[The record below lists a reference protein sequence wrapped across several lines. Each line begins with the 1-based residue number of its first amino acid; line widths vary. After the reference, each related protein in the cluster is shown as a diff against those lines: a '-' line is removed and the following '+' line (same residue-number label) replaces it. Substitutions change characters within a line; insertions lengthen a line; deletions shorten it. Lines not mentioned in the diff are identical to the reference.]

1 MKKTVGNVTNCR
13 TPYPLYNPRMASIQL
28 LPDLLINQIAAGEVI
43 ERPASA
49 LKELLENSL
58 DAGADEISVQL
69 EGGGVKL
76 LRVRDNGSGI
86 LHDQLSLAL
95 MRHATSKIAS
105 LEDLQRVASM
115 GFRGEALASMAA
127 VAQVTLTSRT
137 VEAPHAWKVDAADGK
152 QGEVVPASHTHGT
165 SIEMRELYFNTPARR
180 KFLKSEN
187 TEYAWCEETFKRI
200 ALSRPDVAFSLQNN
214 GRMVWQLAASSSV
227 AAKSVPPPQPSPG
240 GRGSDFAD
248 TQKVAPAPHKEKQ
261 MNPLPLGEG
270 RVGEHSLKEHSLQ
283 QRITA
288 LLGAE
293 FGQHAVVVER
303 QIGALHLYGI
313 AALPAYSRSTR
324 DEQYFFINGRFVR
337 DKVLMHAVRQA
348 YQDILHHQRHPAFVL
363 FLDMPPEQVDVNVH
377 PAKSEVRFRESQ
389 GIHQFVFHA
398 LQDALSVT
406 MKAAT
411 PDPSDSSFPRRR
423 ESIESSNELDS
434 RLRGNDGTFSFEQ
447 QRIRFG
453 AAEQQATYRAWESQT
468 GKGEELREKGNSSPA
483 FDSPLP
489 SSPFPLPNV
498 EHPLGFALGQ
508 LSGIYI
514 LAQNQQGLIVVDM
527 HAAHERIVYER
538 LKTAFDA
545 QQMPTQPLLIPVSFA
560 ADTLDVAT
568 VEDEQDALLRLGF
581 DIAPLS
587 PTTLA
592 VRSMPAMLKQSKAEA
607 AAKEV
612 LHELRD
618 FGASRALTERRNE
631 LLATLACHSAVR
643 ANQQLSL
650 PEMNAILREMEQT
663 ERADQCNHGRPTWFQ
678 VTIDELD
685 AMFMRGK

>member
-1 MKKTVGNVTNCR
+1 MLLRTVAPMCGDKAMQGIR
-13 TPYPLYNPRMASIQL
+13 YNPKMSSIQL

-58 DAGADEISVQL
+58 DAGATEIAVQL
-69 EGGGVKL
+69 EGGGIKL
-76 LRVRDNGSGI
+76 LRVRDNGGGI
-86 LHDQLSLAL
+86 AKEQLPLAL

-105 LEDLQRVASM
+105 LDDLQRVSSM

-127 VAQVTLTSRT
+127 VAQVTLTSRN
-137 VEAPHAWKVDAADGK
+137 ADAAHAWKIEAADGT
-152 QGEVVPASHTHGT
+152 QSAAAPASQAHGT
-165 SIEMRELYFNTPARR
+165 SVEMRELYFNTPARR

-187 TEYAWCEETFKRI
+187 TEFAWCEETFKRI
-200 ALSRPDVAFSLQNN
+200 ALSRPDVAFSLQHN
-214 GRMVWQLAASSSV
+214 GKTIWQLSSS
-227 AAKSVPPPQPSPG
+227 
-240 GRGSDFAD
+240 
-248 TQKVAPAPHKEKQ
+248 
-261 MNPLPLGEG
+261 PLPLGEELG
-270 RVGEHSLKEHSLQ
+270 MRVAA
-283 QRITA
+283 I
-288 LLGAE
+288 LGPE
-293 FGQHAVVVER
+293 FGHHAVTVER
-303 QIGALHLYGI
+303 QIGSLHLYGI

-324 DEQYFFINGRFVR
+324 DEQYFFVNGRFVR

-398 LQDALSVT
+398 LQDALSAP
-406 MKAAT
+406 MESGT
-411 PDPSDSSFPRRR
+411 PDSSFRHRP
-423 ESIESSNELDS
+423 ESSVSINTLDS
-434 RLRGNDGTFSFEQ
+434 GLRRNDGYSTVQQQSIPFSASQQQGAYKLWEESSAIREQ
-447 QRIRFG
+447 EANNVGWVERSDTHQS
-453 AAEQQATYRAWESQT
+453 ASQANDGYRDAPPILQKT
-468 GKGEELREKGNSSPA
+468 
-483 FDSPLP
+483 
-489 SSPFPLPNV
+489 

-527 HAAHERIVYER
+527 HAAHERIVYEK
-538 LKTAFDA
+538 LKAAFDQ
-545 QQMPTQPLLIPVSFA
+545 QQMPTQPLLIPVTFA
-560 ADTLDVAT
+560 AEALDIAT
-568 VEDEQDALLRLGF
+568 AEEEQEALHLLGF
-581 DIAPLS
+581 DIAPIS
-587 PTTLA
+587 TNTLA
-592 VRSMPAMLKQSKAEA
+592 VRAMPAMLKQSHAEIA
-607 AAKEV
+607 AREV

-678 VTIDELD
+678 VTLAELD